1 MLSALVAE
9 KLIWGTSPG
18 AWSLAG
24 SALILGAAA
33 MVAVSA
39 ISPCR
44 GALADQ

>member
-9 KLIWGTSPG
+9 KMIWGTSPG

-33 MVAVSA
+33 MVAVSDL
-39 ISPCR
+39 ILMFLSSS
-44 GALADQ
+44 